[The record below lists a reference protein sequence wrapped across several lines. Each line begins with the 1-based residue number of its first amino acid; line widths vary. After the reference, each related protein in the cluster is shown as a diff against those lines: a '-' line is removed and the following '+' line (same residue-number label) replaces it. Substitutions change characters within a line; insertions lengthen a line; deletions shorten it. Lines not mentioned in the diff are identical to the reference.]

1 MWTTFVL
8 VSSLVSTVH
17 FSVIYTKVVMLKPVQ
32 YGQA

>member
-1 MWTTFVL
+1 ML

-17 FSVIYTKVVMLKPVQ
+17 FSVIFTKVMMLKPVL

>member
-17 FSVIYTKVVMLKPVQ
+17 FGAMFAKVMTLKPVQ